1 MTLTETRK
9 RLRALHEAATKGPLV
24 WGIFPPDQDPV
35 DYFRQMLSKRTGK
48 VVNCV
53 GAPDGDK
60 PFPESWLTVAI
71 TGNGPTSEDNA
82 LLIVEVFEA
91 LPALLDALDQAEAA
105 LSDAMC
111 GAPDWFDNAAAALAA
126 MKGEASDECSK

>member
-9 RLRALHEAATKGPLV
+9 RLRALHEAATKTPWRSMRDGNQYVETRHMPTAKCV
-24 WGIFPPDQDPV
+24 ATSAIPE
-35 DYFRQMLSKRTGK
+35 
-48 VVNCV
+48 VVRPWNPHAV
-53 GAPDGDK
+53 IAFMKLDDAN
-60 PFPESWLTVAI
+60 ESRFCDA
-71 TGNGPTSEDNA
+71 DA
-82 LLIVEVFEA
+82 DLIAESRNS